1 MTGLLAVAAF
11 VTPLAAAPS
20 HFEYRVTWVACSFP
34 GASKEAGCVAA
45 AGEDV
50 FTGWIDLPT
59 GKACAFSGE
68 ASVLACC

>member
-1 MTGLLAVAAF
+1 LTGLL
-11 VTPLAAAPS
+11 
-20 HFEYRVTWVACSFP
+20 
-34 GASKEAGCVAA
+34 AA

-50 FTGWIDLPT
+50 FTGWIDFPI